1 MRDAWLLVAATGIAT
16 IALKSVGPAL
26 LGGRALPR
34 AAAGMVALLA
44 PALLAALIAT
54 NTFAHGRHLTLD
66 ARAAGL
72 AAAAAALALRA
83 PVLLVVVVAAVVTA
97 LLRAAGG

>member
-1 MRDAWLLVAATGIAT
+1 VRDVWVLVGATGLAT

-26 LGGRALPR
+26 LGGRPLPR

-54 NTFAHGRHLTLD
+54 NTFAHGRHLTID

-72 AAAAAALALRA
+72 AAAAVALALRA
-83 PVLLVVVVAAVVTA
+83 PVLLVVVLAAVVTA
-97 LLRAAGG
+97 VLRAAGG

>member
-1 MRDAWLLVAATGIAT
+1 VTGVWLLVGATGVAT
-16 IALKSVGPAL
+16 VALKAVGPAL
-26 LGGRALPR
+26 LGGRELPR

-54 NTFAHGRHLTLD
+54 NTFAHGRHLTID

-72 AAAAAALALRA
+72 AAAAVALLLRA
-83 PVLLVVVVAAVVTA
+83 PVLIVVVIAAVVTA
-97 LLRAAGG
+97 VLRAVA